1 MGGEGEM
8 EDEIDRRQFGVLWVY
23 KLVLYR
29 ISIPVLSQPK
39 QIPNPMQIVSTWS
52 VEITLEYTGG

>member
-1 MGGEGEM
+1 M